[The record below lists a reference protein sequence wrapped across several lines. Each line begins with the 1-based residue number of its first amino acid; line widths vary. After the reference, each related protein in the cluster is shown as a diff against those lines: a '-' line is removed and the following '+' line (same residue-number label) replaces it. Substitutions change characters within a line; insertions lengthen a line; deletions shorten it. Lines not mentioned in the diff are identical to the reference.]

1 MKGVFVSYSYYGT
14 LHLSEN
20 GMFAFRANLTAGL
33 CPLLALG
40 GVSDFSRTFRRFC
53 RQDLYCH
60 YGYFIIVSVLIAMK
74 SDQLNLPTGQVEH
87 SQQHC
92 GCSCLTLWMNGQITM
107 NLV

>member
-40 GVSDFSRTFRRFC
+40 GVLISPELSEDFAGKIYTVIMVI
-53 RQDLYCH
+53 LLL
-60 YGYFIIVSVLIAMK
+60 SVYY
-74 SDQLNLPTGQVEH
+74 
-87 SQQHC
+87 
-92 GCSCLTLWMNGQITM
+92 
-107 NLV
+107 